1 MLGLDQIYCGDCRD
15 LLKDLDKNSIDCV
28 VSDIPYGICL
38 DEWDVLH
45 KNKNSALLG
54 KSPAQQKAGR
64 IFRSR
69 GKPLNGWSAA
79 DKAIPQEYYHWCM
92 SWAAELFRV
101 TKPGATVFIFA
112 GRRLA
117 HRAIAAFEDC
127 GFFLKDML
135 AWQKEKCA
143 YRAQHLSK
151 VYTRRGDLANAS
163 QWQGWKIGNLKPVFE
178 PILWLM
184 KPYKIGT
191 TIADNVLKNG
201 LGAFNEAVINIYD
214 KKPENSFVFSTNK
227 NDSGLHPA
235 QKPLKL
241 IEFLIELV
249 TVKEHVVL
257 DPFAGSGTTLKACQK
272 LKRKYI
278 GFENNNEYY
287 LVAKER
293 LAQ

>member
-1 MLGLDQIYCGDCRD
+1 
-15 LLKDLDKNSIDCV
+15 
-28 VSDIPYGICL
+28 
-38 DEWDVLH
+38 
-45 KNKNSALLG
+45 
-54 KSPAQQKAGR
+54 
-64 IFRSR
+64 
-69 GKPLNGWSAA
+69 
-79 DKAIPQEYYHWCM
+79 
-92 SWAAELFRV
+92 
-101 TKPGATVFIFA
+101 
-112 GRRLA
+112 
-117 HRAIAAFEDC
+117 
-127 GFFLKDML
+127 
-135 AWQKEKCA
+135 
-143 YRAQHLSK
+143 
-151 VYTRRGDLANAS
+151 
-163 QWQGWKIGNLKPVFE
+163 NLKPVFE